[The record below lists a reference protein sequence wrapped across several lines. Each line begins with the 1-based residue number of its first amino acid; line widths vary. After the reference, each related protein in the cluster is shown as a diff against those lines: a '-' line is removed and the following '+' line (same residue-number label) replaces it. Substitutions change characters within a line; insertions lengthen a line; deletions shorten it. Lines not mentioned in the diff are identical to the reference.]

1 MSNNLA
7 GFVSKFSPVDQFFC
21 RLFKKERCRFL
32 PVKLCTV
39 KVNIFLYCEFICKFS
54 FSGMYFPT
62 HV

>member
-1 MSNNLA
+1 MSSNLA

-39 KVNIFLYCEFICKFS
+39 KVNIFLYREFICKFS